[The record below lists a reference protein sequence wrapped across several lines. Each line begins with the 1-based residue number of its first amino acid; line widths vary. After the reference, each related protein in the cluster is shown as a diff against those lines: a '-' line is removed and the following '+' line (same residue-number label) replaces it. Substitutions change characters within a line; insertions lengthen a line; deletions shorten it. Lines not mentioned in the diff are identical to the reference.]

1 MHFTLFNMQERRTQV
16 VMTLLTVAASVAIIT
31 AGMMVALGIWYSHE
45 ATYWHGKYMAERMK
59 RR

>member
-1 MHFTLFNMQERRTQV
+1 
-16 VMTLLTVAASVAIIT
+16 MTLLTVAASVAIIT